1 LVEKTGLRQEALQW
15 LEADLAARARF
26 LQKNPLVAIGIVD
39 DLQHWQKDPDL
50 AEVRDDKE
58 LANLAEEE
66 RAAWQ
71 KFWTQVGTLYKQ
83 ARAAFS
89 QTDHKGQLS
98 DKVREKSHPLK
109 MVAGKT
115 YVIDMTSAQFD
126 TYLRLED
133 DKGKVLAENDDISP
147 QNLNSR
153 IIFPCKQDGSYRI
166 VATSF
171 QQAGRG
177 TYVLII
183 REFPSKR

>member
-1 LVEKTGLRQEALQW
+1 M
-15 LEADLAARARF
+15 
-26 LQKNPLVAIGIVD
+26 
-39 DLQHWQKDPDL
+39 
-50 AEVRDDKE
+50 
-58 LANLAEEE
+58 
-66 RAAWQ
+66 
-71 KFWTQVGTLYKQ
+71 
-83 ARAAFS
+83 
-89 QTDHKGQLS
+89 S
-98 DKVREKSHPLK
+98 DKQREQSYHLK
-109 MVAGKT
+109 MTAGKT
-115 YVIDMTSAQFD
+115 YMIDMSSAQFD